1 MKIWLGRRSELA
13 EARVSRV
20 PLPAARHSNCTKRK
34 YPAGGA
40 PMEMILM
47 D

>member
-20 PLPAARHSNCTKRK
+20 PLPAARVAQIAEIPRRGSS
-34 YPAGGA
+34 
-40 PMEMILM
+40 MEMIDLT